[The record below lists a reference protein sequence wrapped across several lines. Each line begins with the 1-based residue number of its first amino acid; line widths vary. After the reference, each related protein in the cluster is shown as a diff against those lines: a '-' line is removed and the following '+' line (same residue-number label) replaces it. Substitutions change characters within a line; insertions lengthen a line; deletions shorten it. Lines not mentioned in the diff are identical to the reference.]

1 MKGLVILTVACSVL
15 LAADPEALV
24 RQVAGYDFGPDVA
37 AVRELEALAYHSAG
51 TPDVSRIERLLIA
64 GLDSSRSLAAKDA
77 FCRDL
82 AILGGDA
89 AVPKLAEL
97 LLEPATAEMARYTLE
112 RIPGERSATVLRDA
126 LPRTSSGVQTGIVVS
141 LGRRRDAA
149 SVTALKPLLASK
161 DARLAE
167 ATAAALGSID
177 TPEARGALMS
187 ATPST
192 TVSSA
197 LLEIAEKS
205 DPVTASQIFQ
215 RLAGAEQ
222 PEAVRIAVLTALA
235 RVDARRAA
243 PFLRAALHSESPRVQ
258 AIAVRT
264 LAQIDATA
272 LMSDFLRL
280 ADRARMVGVEAL
292 ASFGAP
298 GFLRL
303 LLDATRDA
311 SEAVRVAAL
320 NGLAK
325 AGTPAEIPLLAARA
339 AATSGDEQAAARGAL
354 IAIRDSAA
362 DAAILGAIPSA
373 AGKMKMELIRA
384 AGQRG
389 TASSADVLL
398 GCAAENDRAVQIESI
413 RALRETATA
422 AQVPAMLAL
431 MKSSAG
437 SDRTEWERTLAATIR
452 RSPGA
457 PVNELVSAYGS
468 GDAGMRGSLL
478 SVLSAV
484 GNSAALPLIRSA
496 AADGDPELQRRAVN
510 ALAGWPTPEPMSD
523 LLVLARTAP
532 NPTHRIL
539 ALRGYIQLAQLPS
552 SRTPSETAALLKTA
566 IEAATRPE
574 EKKLILSAV
583 QRVACP
589 ESLEIARQET
599 GDPQVAAEAKA
610 AETTLEHELA
620 YVAK

>member
-1 MKGLVILTVACSVL
+1 MKGFVILTVACSLL

-24 RQVAGYDFGPDVA
+24 RQVAGYDFGADGA
-37 AVRELEALAYHSAG
+37 AVRELETLVYHNAG
-51 TPDVSRIERLLIA
+51 TPDAARIERLLIA

-82 AILGGDA
+82 ALLGGDA
-89 AVPKLAEL
+89 AGPKLAAL
-97 LLEPATAEMARYTLE
+97 LNDSATAEMARYALE
-112 RIPGERSATVLRDA
+112 RIPGERSATALRDA
-126 LPRTSSGVQTGIVVS
+126 LPRTSHTVQTGIVVS

-167 ATAAALGSID
+167 ATAAALGSIG
-177 TPEARGALMS
+177 TLEARRALMS
-187 ATPST
+187 ATPSIA
-192 TVSSA
+192 VSSA
-197 LLEIAEKS
+197 LLEIAERS
-205 DPVTASQIFQ
+205 DPVAASQIFQ
-215 RLAGAEQ
+215 RLAGGEQ
-222 PEAVRIAVLTALA
+222 PEAVRIAALTGLA
-235 RVDARRAA
+235 RVDARKAA
-243 PFLRAALHSESPRVQ
+243 PLLRGALNSERSRVQ
-258 AIAVRT
+258 AVAVRT

-272 LMSDFLRL
+272 LATDLPRL
-280 ADRARMVGVEAL
+280 ADRARVVGVEAL
-292 ASFGAP
+292 ASFGGP
-298 GFLRL
+298 SVLRL
-303 LLDATRDA
+303 LLDAAGDA
-311 SEAVRVAAL
+311 TEAVRVAAL

-325 AGTPAEIPLLAARA
+325 TGTPGEIPLLAGRA

-354 IAIRDSAA
+354 IAIRGSAA
-362 DAAILGAIPSA
+362 DAAILHAIPSA
-373 AGKMKMELIRA
+373 AGKEKVELIRA

-389 TASSADVLL
+389 IASSADVLL
-398 GCAAENDRAVQIESI
+398 GCAAENDRAVQLESI

-422 AQVPAMLAL
+422 AQVSAMLAL
-431 MKSSAG
+431 VKSSAG
-437 SDRTEWERTLAATIR
+437 GDRTEWERTLAAAIR

-468 GDAGMRGSLL
+468 TDAGMRGSLL

-484 GNSAALPLIRSA
+484 GNPAALPLIRSA
-496 AADGDPELQRRAVN
+496 VADGDPELQRRAVN

-532 NPTHRIL
+532 NPAHRIL

-566 IEAATRPE
+566 IAAATRPE

-583 QRVACP
+583 QRVACL
-589 ESLEIARQET
+589 ESLEIARQEV
-599 GDPQVAAEAKA
+599 GDPQVAAEAKTA
-610 AETTLEHELA
+610 ATTLEHELA